1 MLAFVALDIPFDS
14 FRGLQEQTCSPFL
27 CGLEAPTAFRLEKAR
42 VGKQLIEEREGR
54 KK

>member
-1 MLAFVALDIPFDS
+1 MFAFVALDIPFDS

-42 VGKQLIEEREGR
+42 VGRQLIEREGR